1 MVKLDEYLTDDEF
14 RSLEAIREGGG
25 DNVPKPHKARLLKL
39 AYIQEAMGKVA
50 ITDAGQMRLA
60 LGKQTSAPKP

>member
-25 DNVPKPHKARLLKL
+25 DVPKPHKVRLLKL